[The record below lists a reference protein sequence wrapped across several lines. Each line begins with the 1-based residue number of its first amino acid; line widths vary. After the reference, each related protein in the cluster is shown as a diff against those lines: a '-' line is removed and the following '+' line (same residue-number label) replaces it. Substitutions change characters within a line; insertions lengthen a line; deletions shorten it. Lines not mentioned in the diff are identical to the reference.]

1 MTYAAG
7 IIENAVVC
15 SNCQSPVEAQAKFCG
30 HCGFVT
36 ATTNLRVEETTAAGA
51 ADAPQRG
58 MPSFATAGIPTETA
72 KTNELIVE
80 ANKLMLHLARERLFL
95 ILHWGI
101 FLFINLFGVWAAW
114 KCYVD
119 FCGDEM
125 SKMMVA
131 STPFLFINSM
141 GLLCLV
147 PIKGTR
153 SQIAFLKERISYLR
167 FNIEFGH
174 LSFRD
179 TLKQQ

>member
-7 IIENAVVC
+7 IIADTVLC
-15 SNCQSPVEAQAKFCG
+15 SNCQSPVEVQAKFCG

-36 ATTNLRVEETTAAGA
+36 ATTNLRMEEATAPVE
-51 ADAPQRG
+51 APRG
-58 MPSFATAGIPTETA
+58 LPSFATAGIPAETA

-95 ILHWGI
+95 ILHWGLFI
-101 FLFINLFGVWAAW
+101 FINLFGVWAAW

-174 LSFRD
+174 LSFYDQLRH
-179 TLKQQ
+179 